1 MISYGYHRYPGRLFV
16 VEGTDGSG
24 KSTQLAL
31 LYQWLKAEGYPVFF
45 SEWNSSPLV
54 KDTTR
59 RAKKR
64 RLFTPTTF
72 SLLHATDFADRT
84 ERDIIPPLKAGAI
97 VLADRYIYTAF
108 ARDVARGCDRAW
120 VREIYKFAVKPTV
133 GFFFRAPLDVAID
146 RIAASRP
153 SLKYYEAGMDMDWAD
168 DEEESFKVFQG
179 KILDEYDH
187 MVSEFGLTQID
198 ATQSIRTQQRQ
209 MREIVSRHLK
219 EKLKEKV
226 VLTGAPRFPA
236 SKSSLTAASSS
247 SLREL
252 TASGAR
258 HTSRCCAPR
267 WNRRAMLCSIR
278 A

>member
-1 MISYGYHRYPGRLFV
+1 MISYGQHRLPGKLFV

-31 LYQWLKAEGYPVFF
+31 LHQWLKSEGHPVFF

-84 ERDIIPPLKAGAI
+84 ETDIVPPLKSGAI

-120 VREIYKFAVKPTV
+120 VRNLYRFAVRPTV
-133 GFFFRAPLDVAID
+133 AFFFRAPLDVAID
-146 RIAASRP
+146 RIVSGRP
-153 SLKYYEAGMDMDWAD
+153 ELKYYEAGLDMGWAD
-168 DEEESFKVFQG
+168 DPEESFTVFQG
-179 KILDEYDH
+179 RILEEYDR
-187 MVSEFGLTQID
+187 MVEEFGLTVID
-198 ATQSIRTQQRQ
+198 ATRSIERQQRE
-209 MREIVSRHLK
+209 MRRIVGRHLS
-219 EKLKEKV
+219 EKSE
-226 VLTGAPRFPA
+226 
-236 SKSSLTAASSS
+236 AA
-247 SLREL
+247 
-252 TASGAR
+252 
-258 HTSRCCAPR
+258 
-267 WNRRAMLCSIR
+267 
-278 A
+278 

>member
-1 MISYGYHRYPGRLFV
+1 MITYGHHHFPGKLFV

-64 RLFTPTTF
+64 RLFTPATF

-84 ERDIIPPLKAGAI
+84 EHDIFPPLKAGAI

-120 VREIYKFAVKPTV
+120 VRKIYSFAVKPTAA
-133 GFFFRAPLDVAID
+133 FFFRAPLDVAVE
-146 RIAASRP
+146 RIISARP
-153 SLKYYEAGMDMDWAD
+153 QLKYYEAGMDMEWAD
-168 DEEESFKVFQG
+168 DEEESFKLFQG
-179 KILDEYDH
+179 RILEEYDR
-187 MVSEFGLTQID
+187 MVDEFGLTVID
-198 ATQSIRTQQRQ
+198 ATRSIEKQQRE
-209 MREIVSRHLK
+209 MRAIVKTYLGK
-219 EKLKEKV
+219 EE
-226 VLTGAPRFPA
+226 AR
-236 SKSSLTAASSS
+236 AAK
-247 SLREL
+247 
-252 TASGAR
+252 
-258 HTSRCCAPR
+258 
-267 WNRRAMLCSIR
+267 
-278 A
+278 

>member
-1 MISYGYHRYPGRLFV
+1 MISYGQHSFPGKLFV

-54 KDTTR
+54 KETTK

-72 SLLHATDFADRT
+72 SLIHATDFADRT

-120 VREIYKFAVKPTV
+120 VREIYRFAVKPTV
-133 GFFFRAPLDVAID
+133 AFFFRAPLDVAID
-146 RIAASRP
+146 RIVSGRP
-153 SLKYYEAGMDMDWAD
+153 ELKHYEAGMDMDWTD
-168 DEEESFKVFQG
+168 DPAESFKIFQG
-179 KILDEYDH
+179 KILEEYDR
-187 MVSEFGLTQID
+187 MVDEFDLTVID
-198 ATQSIRTQQRQ
+198 AKRAIEKQQREV
-209 MREIVSRHLK
+209 REIVSGYLK
-219 EKLKEKV
+219 KGKV
-226 VLTGAPRFPA
+226 STGKVA
-236 SKSSLTAASSS
+236 S
-247 SLREL
+247 
-252 TASGAR
+252 AR
-258 HTSRCCAPR
+258 
-267 WNRRAMLCSIR
+267 
-278 A
+278 

>member
-31 LYQWLKAEGYPVFF
+31 LYQWLRSEGYSVFF

-108 ARDVARGCDRAW
+108 ARDVARGCDPAW
-120 VREIYKFAVKPTV
+120 VREVYKFAVKPTAA
-133 GFFFRAPLDVAID
+133 FYFRAPLDVAIE
-146 RIAASRP
+146 RISSARP
-153 SLKYYEAGMDMDWAD
+153 QLKFYEAGMDMGWAD
-168 DEEESFKVFQG
+168 DEEDSFKIFQG
-179 KILDEYDH
+179 KILNEYDS
-187 MVSEFGLTQID
+187 MKSEFGLTLID
-198 ATQSIRTQQRQ
+198 ATQPIHTQQRQ
-209 MREIVSRHLK
+209 MREIVGRY
-219 EKLKEKV
+219 
-226 VLTGAPRFPA
+226 
-236 SKSSLTAASSS
+236 
-247 SLREL
+247 LRENL
-252 TASGAR
+252 KQKAVLAK
-258 HTSRCCAPR
+258 
-267 WNRRAMLCSIR
+267 
-278 A
+278 